1 MRKCI
6 KTIRFQIKVREKCYY
21 VISGITQKSQETTQ
35 RKKSKTTKLIAIYHK
50 RIKTKTKNLNVIYVE
65 KFIGKNIISKDIWSF
80 SIKLMTC
87 VKLKRV
93 SKKQWMQILVSKL
106 VKKSSSITSRFLQ
119 KDSEQQTSKL
129 RKGAEHKICSPL
141 ETSQ

>member
-1 MRKCI
+1 MTRLVKSYVYWSHSL
-6 KTIRFQIKVREKCYY
+6 QI
-21 VISGITQKSQETTQ
+21 
-35 RKKSKTTKLIAIYHK
+35 TKLIAIHHK
-50 RIKTKTKNLNVIYVE
+50 RIDTKTTNLNVIYVE

-93 SKKQWMQILVSKL
+93 SKKQWMQILVSQL
-106 VKKSSSITSRFLQ
+106 VKKSSSIPSRFLQ

-141 ETSQ
+141 ETSQWNNADKKPNSVYC